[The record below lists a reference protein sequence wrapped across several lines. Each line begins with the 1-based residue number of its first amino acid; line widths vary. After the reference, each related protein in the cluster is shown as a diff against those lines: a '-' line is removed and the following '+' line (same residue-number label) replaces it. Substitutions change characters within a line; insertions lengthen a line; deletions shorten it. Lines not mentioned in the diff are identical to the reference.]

1 MLTEVINLYGVVIG
15 KIMVIAAVYKINGRK
30 IDIKSKDFY
39 ICSLIYILVHV
50 LTDNDYLYNVR
61 PFLSFLCLIFICW
74 KFLKKELIQSIL
86 SSTFIYIFMLITEFI
101 IVFLI
106 LTIGQIA
113 TNLSLANII
122 KQMNYNMYISFP
134 INIGI
139 PIILLLL
146 CNMKNVLKIYLSID
160 NALYKKRFDKSY
172 SLIVPIFLFIIFSVG
187 VIYYSNNLITT
198 ISIYFFLFLLTVY
211 VVINN
216 FKISNEYERTKEKYT
231 STSKSLIEYEE
242 MIDKYRINNHENKN
256 QLQMIRN
263 MIKQK
268 DKLVENYIDN
278 LLDTVYTKN
287 EQLMMDVSIIPAG
300 GLRASIYSK
309 LITMENNN
317 IKHFLTIDHKL
328 RSIDF
333 FENNPKITLK
343 ICNLLS
349 IFMDNAID
357 EVKLLSEKII
367 NIDIYLDDANT
378 VAFEITN
385 KYISEFDINRVA
397 ETKYTTKDK
406 GHGYG
411 LTLAKEIVTS
421 DQRITNKTIVEDN
434 LFTQILLVDI
444 TK

>member
-30 IDIKSKDFY
+30 IDIKSMDFY
-39 ICSLIYILVHV
+39 ICSLIYILAHV

-106 LTIGQIA
+106 LIIGQIA

-146 CNMKNVLKIYLSID
+146 CNMKSVLKIYLNID
-160 NALYKKRFDKSY
+160 NLLYKKRFDKSY

-309 LITMENNN
+309 LITMDNNK

-328 RSIDF
+328 RSVDF

-349 IFMDNAID
+349 IFIDNAID

-385 KYISEFDINRVA
+385 KYISEFDIDRVS

-411 LTLAKEIVTS
+411 LTLAKEIVNS
-421 DQRITNKTIVEDN
+421 DQRITNKTIVEGN

>member
-1 MLTEVINLYGVVIG
+1 MLTEVIYLYGVVIG
-15 KIMVIAAVYKINGRK
+15 KIMVIAAVFKINGRS

-50 LTDNDYLYNVR
+50 LTDNHYLYNAR
-61 PFLSFLCLIFICW
+61 PFLSFLCLILICW
-74 KFLKKELIQSIL
+74 KFLKKEFIQSIL
-86 SSTFIYIFMLITEFI
+86 SATFIYIFMLVLEFI
-101 IVFLI
+101 ILFLV

-122 KQMNYNMYISFP
+122 KHINYNMYISFSM
-134 INIGI
+134 NIGFS
-139 PIILLLL
+139 IILLLL
-146 CNMKNVLKIYLSID
+146 CNIQPVLKVYLIID
-160 NALYKKRFDKSY
+160 NLLYQRRFQKNY
-172 SLIVPIFLFIIFSVG
+172 LLIIPIFLFIIFSIG
-187 VIYYSNNLITT
+187 VIYYSNNLMTT
-198 ISIYFFLFLLTVY
+198 VSIYFFLLLLTVY
-211 VVINN
+211 VIISN

-231 STSKSLIEYEE
+231 NTSKSLIEYEE

-268 DKLVENYIDN
+268 DKFVENYIDN

-300 GLRASIYSK
+300 GLRAAIYSK
-309 LITMENNN
+309 LIFMDNNN
-317 IKHFLTIDHKL
+317 IKHILTIDHKL
-328 RSIDF
+328 RNVDF
-333 FENNPKITLK
+333 FENNSKLTLK
-343 ICNLLS
+343 LCNLLS
-349 IFMDNAID
+349 IFIDNAID
-357 EVKLLSEKII
+357 EVKLLDEKVI
-367 NIDIYLDDANT
+367 NIDIYLDDINT

-385 KYISEFDINRVA
+385 KYISEFDINKIC
-397 ETKYTTKDK
+397 EKKYTTKDK

-411 LTLAKEIVTS
+411 LTLAKEIVSS
-421 DQRITNKTIVEDN
+421 DQRIINNTIVKTG

>member
-1 MLTEVINLYGVVIG
+1 
-15 KIMVIAAVYKINGRK
+15 
-30 IDIKSKDFY
+30 
-39 ICSLIYILVHV
+39 
-50 LTDNDYLYNVR
+50 
-61 PFLSFLCLIFICW
+61 
-74 KFLKKELIQSIL
+74 
-86 SSTFIYIFMLITEFI
+86 
-101 IVFLI
+101 
-106 LTIGQIA
+106 
-113 TNLSLANII
+113 
-122 KQMNYNMYISFP
+122 
-134 INIGI
+134 
-139 PIILLLL
+139 
-146 CNMKNVLKIYLSID
+146 
-160 NALYKKRFDKSY
+160 
-172 SLIVPIFLFIIFSVG
+172 
-187 VIYYSNNLITT
+187 
-198 ISIYFFLFLLTVY
+198 
-211 VVINN
+211 
-216 FKISNEYERTKEKYT
+216 
-231 STSKSLIEYEE
+231 

-309 LITMENNN
+309 LITMDNNK

-328 RSIDF
+328 RSVDF

-349 IFMDNAID
+349 IFIDNAID

-385 KYISEFDINRVA
+385 KYISEFDIDRVS

-411 LTLAKEIVTS
+411 LTLAKEIVNS
-421 DQRITNKTIVEDN
+421 DQRITNKTIVEGN